1 MNPGQRQAVLDNARY
16 LRQVRPVDPEEIN
29 EYVEGTP
36 HPAVVR
42 QALRDAQFD
51 LGLVER
57 EDGTFVPAAEDPVR
71 TRVDHV
77 EAFPDEHAERLED
90 LLVDRYGWEWP
101 EGQSGDRLRGVT
113 RRVKDDYYRQN
124 PVEYDAET
132 ALAYALYHLP
142 DYYAVAQYVVGGLA
156 DDGLVPRTLR
166 VLDVGAGVGG
176 PALGVLDLLP
186 DDALVDYH
194 AVEPSAAADVFEALV
209 DGGRNRRVTVHRE
222 TAEAFDPAAVLGDEG
237 DGAVRD
243 EGGGG
248 EQESVGDEEG
258 SGETTAGD
266 EETTE
271 TGGGFDL
278 VVFSNVL
285 SELDDPTAVARR
297 YADALADDGT
307 LVGIAPADR
316 NTAMGLRSVERD
328 LEREGSL
335 GGANLT
341 VYGPEVRLWSWRTP
355 EDGGWS
361 FEVRPDLAVPAFQR
375 RLDEATPPTDDGHA
389 PGEFVNVDVQY
400 AYSLL
405 RRDGR
410 TRVDFSPDPGR
421 FAPLADSENHVTDR
435 VDCVAFKLSANLAEG
450 NPLYRVGDGSQ
461 AVDHY
466 AVCTRESAL
475 NDALGAAPYG
485 ALLAFENVLVLW
497 NDDEEA
503 YNLVVDGETVVDR
516 VA

>member
-1 MNPGQRQAVLDNARY
+1 M
-16 LRQVRPVDPEEIN
+16 RQVRPVDPEEIH

-42 QALRDAQFD
+42 QTLRDAQFD
-51 LGLVER
+51 LGVVER
-57 EDGTFVPAAEDPVR
+57 EDGTFVPVDDDPVR
-71 TRVDHV
+71 TRIERV
-77 EAFPDEHAERLED
+77 EAFPEAYAERLD
-90 LLVDRYGWEWP
+90 ALLVDRYGWEWA
-101 EGQSGDRLRGVT
+101 EGESGDRLRGIV
-113 RRVKDDYYRQN
+113 RRVKEDYYRQN
-124 PVEYDAET
+124 PVEYDEET

-142 DYYAVAQYVVGGLA
+142 DYYAVGQYVGGALA
-156 DDGLVPRTLR
+156 GDGLLPRPLR

-176 PALGVLDLLP
+176 PALGLLDLLP

-194 AVEPSAAADVFEALV
+194 AVEPSAAAAVFDDLVEA
-209 DGGRNRRVTVHRE
+209 GRNQRVTVHRE
-222 TAEAFDPAAVLGDEG
+222 TAEAFAPETLVAAADRDAEGTGADDGSEAGD
-237 DGAVRD
+237 A
-243 EGGGG
+243 
-248 EQESVGDEEG
+248 SEEG
-258 SGETTAGD
+258 A
-266 EETTE
+266 TE
-271 TGGGFDL
+271 ANAAGFDL

-297 YADALADDGT
+297 YADVLAADGT

-316 NTAMGLRSVERD
+316 NTAIGLRTVERA
-328 LEREGSL
+328 LEREGSAE
-335 GGANLT
+335 GATLT

-361 FEVRPDLAVPAFQR
+361 FEVRPDLAVPDFQR
-375 RLDEATPPTDDGHA
+375 RLDEATPDTDDEHA

-400 AYSLL
+400 AHSLL

-410 TRVDFSPDPGR
+410 TRVAFTPDPAR
-421 FAPLADSENHVTDR
+421 FAPLANSEDHVTGR

-475 NDALGAAPYG
+475 NRTLGEAPYG